1 MDKTYYYVNLI
12 TLMLSDGDSYIV
24 FQNSYKKCT
33 IAIYRPLN
41 LKIKCKFKYAPKT
54 EGY

>member
-12 TLMLSDGDSYIV
+12 TLMSSDGDSYIV
-24 FQNSYKKCT
+24 FQNFYKKFT
-33 IAIYRPLN
+33 ITIYRHLN
-41 LKIKCKFKYAPKT
+41 LIIKYKFKYVPKT